1 MTPYMAQPR
10 YPLNSQVL
18 AIFFLS
24 ATTPT
29 TPHYPEFTDRYST
42 QYGRLSFSLH
52 FMIHTPFYFPSPTST
67 SFLNPNAAP
76 DPCTPPSLTPLT
88 DFQ

>member
-1 MTPYMAQPR
+1 MIPYLAEPL

-24 ATTPT
+24 ATTLAVPN
-29 TPHYPEFTDRYST
+29 YPEFTERYSP
-42 QYGRLSFSLH
+42 QYGRLSFSLN
-52 FMIHTPFYFPSPTST
+52 FMIHTPFQFFSPTFT
-67 SFLNPNAAP
+67 SFLNPKAAP
-76 DPCTPPSLTPLT
+76 DPYTLITPLT